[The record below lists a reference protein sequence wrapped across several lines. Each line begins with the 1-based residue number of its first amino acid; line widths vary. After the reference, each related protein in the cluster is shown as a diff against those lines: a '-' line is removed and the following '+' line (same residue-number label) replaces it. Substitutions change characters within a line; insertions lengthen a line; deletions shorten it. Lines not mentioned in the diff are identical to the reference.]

1 MNTLFGIKGWPNLI
15 QLMVEDAM
23 REKQRP
29 GNNVPKC
36 LSFRKKKITANRK
49 DCLMMLHMLM
59 GSIHLSSGNWFKTNL
74 FLYIIIFRSQNLC
87 DSNSILENCCGKNAC
102 KTSGKCFS

>member
-36 LSFRKKKITANRK
+36 LSFRKKK
-49 DCLMMLHMLM
+49 
-59 GSIHLSSGNWFKTNL
+59 
-74 FLYIIIFRSQNLC
+74 
-87 DSNSILENCCGKNAC
+87 
-102 KTSGKCFS
+102 